1 MQQQSYL
8 NMRVLR
14 RKIFSRLTWVFH
26 PISIFVGMQILFV
39 TLISLWVV
47 WFISRERDIEK
58 FSARF
63 SAMGLQVETSNGT
76 TILVIGIVAL
86 VMVLVGSVL
95 LFIWGQ
101 RQASFI
107 RQQRSFVSSVTHEL
121 RTPLAS
127 MHLAYETLVSRALPE
142 ETRKRLLSMSL
153 VDIDRLIR
161 LVNQILIS
169 SRLDRGL
176 AMFQDDITTIKVKDR
191 LLEVSKGYIHL
202 DANLLSRLTID
213 ADEDLNLVISNNA
226 FTLILGNLIENA
238 IKYSSAGTPIVVS
251 AHRENS
257 MIHFKIIDKG
267 IGLDRRERRK
277 IFKMF
282 FRGDRA
288 TLRAIPG
295 TGLGLFIVKTSL
307 EQLDG
312 KISVDSEG
320 KGDGSTFHI
329 WLPTTT

>member
-1 MQQQSYL
+1 MQQTYL
-8 NMRVLR
+8 NARVFR
-14 RKIFSRLTWVFH
+14 RKVFSRLTWVFH
-26 PISIFVGMQILFV
+26 PISIFVGMQILFIS
-39 TLISLWVV
+39 LISLWVV
-47 WFISRERDIEK
+47 WYVGRQRDLDKI
-58 FSARF
+58 ADRF
-63 SAMGLQVETSNGT
+63 GALALPIDTSSGVT
-76 TILVIGIVAL
+76 VLVIGIVAL

-101 RQASFI
+101 RQASYV

-127 MHLAYETLVSRALPE
+127 MHLAYETLMSRNLPD
-142 ETRKRLLSMSL
+142 ETQKRLLSMSL
-153 VDIDRLIR
+153 VDIDRLSR

-176 AMFQDDITTIKVKDR
+176 AMFQDDITDISVKSR
-191 LLEVSKGYIHL
+191 LVDVTKAYLYL
-202 DANLLSRLTID
+202 DPHLLSRINIETDPDLTMRM
-213 ADEDLNLVISNNA
+213 SGNA

-238 IKYSSAGTPIVVS
+238 VKYSPAHTPIVVA
-251 AHRENS
+251 AHTEKA
-257 MIHFKIIDKG
+257 MIHFKVIDKG

-282 FRGDRA
+282 FRGKSA
-288 TLRAIPG
+288 SKGAIPG

-307 EQLDG
+307 EQLGG
-312 KISVDSEG
+312 KISVESDG

-329 WLPTTT
+329 WLPVA